1 MNTVLVVTAVAFQ
14 SHFYILAIAFF
25 HQILT
30 DSKCVEIQMNSLHI
44 HLDRLPPKIN
54 TVRKWISIAISSIQV
69 TSINSSRSLSIKIFC
84 SFRLNPIEYFILKM
98 VNVYMP
104 TGDLVECFNSQ
115 INFFH
120 VFWSRHFGTTAQPY
134 EIERE
139 IASDWLIRENA
150 NENSYKEKVSL

>member
-120 VFWSRHFGTTAQPY
+120 RFLITSLWNNGTTIRDRAGNS
-134 EIERE
+134 E
-139 IASDWLIRENA
+139 WLTHQRKCQQKFI
-150 NENSYKEKVSL
+150 